1 MLVASGE
8 VDEEEEEEE
17 QEEEEEDVVV
27 NGRAPALTS
36 WPSVDTADAIN
47 NVDVSQRRS
56 ERTSRRTGSDEG
68 ERRRARAG
76 LENDVAVCAGG

>member
-8 VDEEEEEEE
+8 VDEEEEE

-47 NVDVSQRRS
+47 NVDVSQRRA
-56 ERTSRRTGSDEG
+56 RGRRARTGSDEG
-68 ERRRARAG
+68 ERRRAREG